1 MYAKPLKRQSFEGPE
16 ETLWLLSKILHGK
29 LVNKPILIH
38 IGYRRWYGLYAD
50 ISVCQPRPT
59 PLALVIVRPV
69 WRHCLYDLSH
79 SRPICHLISVFSQ
92 YTYSAC
98 LCHRFE
104 EKIWKFFEKVI
115 KNETLAFTW
124 HLFEQ
129 PQLYFFIWYPWNYL
143 QFLWH
148 PLAYLQS
155 EKHRNW
161 VYHPK
166 SMSSTFIH
174 K

>member
-1 MYAKPLKRQSFEGPE
+1 MIYITTKVSQNLLISCSRRMYAKPLKRQSFEGPE

-29 LVNKPILIH
+29 LVNEPIPIR
-38 IGYRRWYGLYAD
+38 IGYRRWYGPYAN
-50 ISVCQPRPT
+50 ISVCRPRPA

-124 HLFEQ
+124 HLFE
-129 PQLYFFIWYPWNYL
+129 
-143 QFLWH
+143 
-148 PLAYLQS
+148 
-155 EKHRNW
+155 
-161 VYHPK
+161 
-166 SMSSTFIH
+166 
-174 K
+174 